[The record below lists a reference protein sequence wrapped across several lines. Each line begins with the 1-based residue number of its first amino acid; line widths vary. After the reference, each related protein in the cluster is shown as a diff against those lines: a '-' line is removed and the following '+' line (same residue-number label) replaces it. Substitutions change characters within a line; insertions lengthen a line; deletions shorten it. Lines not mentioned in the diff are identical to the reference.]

1 MKQILVIGS
10 TAVDIIIRLPHLPAT
25 CEDVHVITQS
35 MSLGGCAY
43 NTSDTIRH
51 FQVPYTLFTP
61 VGTGTY
67 GNFVRDAFAQRGIT
81 TPIPTPDQENGCCY
95 CFVENNGERT
105 FLSYH
110 GAEYLFQPEWFDLL
124 DTDSIDS
131 VYICGLEIEETTG
144 IHIIEFL
151 EKHPS
156 YRILFAPGPRIQVI
170 PSEKM
175 NRVLALSPILHLN
188 ETEALTHTGE
198 KTIEAAAR
206 SLYAKTRNTVI
217 ITLGDKG
224 TYYYTD
230 HETGFVPA
238 YKASQIDTI
247 GAGDSHAGAILA
259 RLQQGASIRE
269 AIADA
274 NKVSAAV
281 VETPGALLPDEKFQ
295 TLALPLGDLSI
306 S

>member
-10 TAVDIIIRLPHLPAT
+10 TAVDIIIRLPHLPST

-43 NTSDTIRH
+43 NTSDSIRH

-61 VGTGTY
+61 IGTGTY
-67 GNFVRDAFAQRGIT
+67 GNFIREQFAQRGLS

-95 CFVENNGERT
+95 CFVENTGERT

-110 GAEYLFQPEWFDLL
+110 GAEYLFRPEWFDLL
-124 DTDSIDS
+124 DTDAIDS
-131 VYICGLEIEETTG
+131 VYLCGLEIEETTG
-144 IHIIEFL
+144 IHVIEFL

-156 YRILFAPGPRIQVI
+156 YRLFFAPGPRIHAI
-170 PSEKM
+170 PKEKM
-175 NRVLALSPILHLN
+175 ERVLAMSPILHLN
-188 ETEALTHTGE
+188 ETEAFTYTGTS
-198 KTIEAAAR
+198 TIEEAAAA
-206 SLYAKTRNTVI
+206 LFAITNNAVI

-224 TYYYTD
+224 AYFKTATD
-230 HETGFVPA
+230 CGLIPA
-238 YKASQIDTI
+238 IKANQIDTI
-247 GAGDSHAGAILA
+247 GAGDSHAGAVLA
-259 RLQQGASIRE
+259 RLQQGATIRE

-281 VETPGALLPDEKFQ
+281 VETHGALLPDDVFQ
-295 TLALPLGDLSI
+295 TLGLPIGEVIHS
-306 S
+306 

>member
-10 TAVDIIIRLPHLPAT
+10 TAVDVIIRLPHLPSV
-25 CEDVHVITQS
+25 CEDVHVISQT

-43 NTSDTIRH
+43 NVSDTIRH

-67 GNFVRDAFAQRGIT
+67 GKYVRDAFAEKGIV

-95 CFVENNGERT
+95 CFVEDSGERT

-110 GAEYLFQPEWFDLL
+110 GAEYLFQPQWFDLL

-156 YRILFAPGPRIQVI
+156 FRVLFAPGPRIQVL
-170 PSEKM
+170 PQDKLE
-175 NRVLALSPILHLN
+175 RLFALSPILHLN
-188 ETEALTHTGE
+188 ETEVMTLTGKSNIEDAARALYEKTCSPVIVTLGE
-198 KTIEAAAR
+198 KGAYYDTGKETAYVPGIK
-206 SLYAKTRNTVI
+206 AKQ
-217 ITLGDKG
+217 K
-224 TYYYTD
+224 
-230 HETGFVPA
+230 
-238 YKASQIDTI
+238 DTI

-259 RLQQGASIRE
+259 RLQQGASIHQ

-274 NKVSAAV
+274 NRVSAAV
-281 VETPGALLPDEKFQ
+281 VETSGALLPDESFQ
-295 TLALPLGDLSI
+295 ALNLPVGI
-306 S
+306 PVP